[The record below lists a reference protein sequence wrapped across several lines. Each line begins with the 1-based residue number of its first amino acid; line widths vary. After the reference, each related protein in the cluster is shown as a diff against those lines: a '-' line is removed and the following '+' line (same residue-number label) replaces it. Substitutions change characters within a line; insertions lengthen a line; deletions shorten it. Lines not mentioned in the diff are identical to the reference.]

1 MTVYQT
7 CGSSPLPEV
16 VKKEREEEEENLIT
30 FICENTDG
38 ILDPLDQM
46 TFALNETAIKYG
58 PIVVLKDA
66 PWYLYVVIGIGNIYF

>member
-1 MTVYQT
+1 MTVHQT
-7 CGSSPLPEV
+7 SESSPLTQV
-16 VKKEREEEEENLIT
+16 VKKEEEEEMNLIT

-46 TFALNETAIKYG
+46 TFALNETAIRYG

-66 PWYLYVVIGIGNIYF
+66 P

>member
-1 MTVYQT
+1 MTVHQT
-7 CGSSPLPEV
+7 SESSPLTQI
-16 VKKEREEEEENLIT
+16 VKKEGEEEEMNLIT

-46 TFALNETAIKYG
+46 TFALNETAIRYG

-66 PWYLYVVIGIGNIYF
+66 P

>member
-16 VKKEREEEEENLIT
+16 VKKESEEEEKNLIT

-66 PWYLYVVIGIGNIYF
+66 P